1 MATNNK
7 DYAELIEYS
16 LKKYLPTDSC
26 KLYSKLYK
34 SMEYSLLAPGKRI
47 RPMMTLLFCELCSG
61 DINKALPFACA
72 VEMIHT
78 YSLIHDDL
86 PCMDDDNMRRG
97 RPSNHVVYGE
107 DIALLSGDN
116 LISLAFETILKNEY
130 KDKNDL
136 MNAYEATRVLA
147 HESRK
152 MVEGQVIDLEN
163 EGKQI
168 SIEILK
174 EMDEKK
180 TCALI
185 SAACEIGCIIAGATE
200 NERKTAR
207 EFAVSIGMA
216 FQIMDDLL
224 DITADEKL
232 LGKPI
237 GSDKINNKANYV
249 SILGIEKAKRLVD
262 EYTNRAI
269 ETLDKFC
276 GDTKALKD
284 LTVALSS
291 REK

>member
-1 MATNNK
+1 MVIDNK
-7 DYAELIEYS
+7 NYVKLIQSS
-16 LKKYLPTDSC
+16 LKKYLPMDSC
-26 KLYSKLYK
+26 NLYSKLYK

-47 RPMMTLLFCELCSG
+47 RPILTLLFCELCSG

-86 PCMDDDNMRRG
+86 PCMDNDNMRRG
-97 RPSNHVVYGE
+97 RPSNHIVYGE

-116 LISLAFETILKNEY
+116 LISLAFETIFKNEY
-130 KDKNDL
+130 QDINDL
-136 MNAYEATRVLA
+136 MNAYKAARVLA
-147 HESRK
+147 CESRK

-168 SIEILK
+168 SIETLQ
-174 EMDEKK
+174 EMYERK

-185 SAACEIGCIIAGATE
+185 SAACEIGCIMAGAKE
-200 NERKTAR
+200 NEIKAAR
-207 EFAVSIGMA
+207 EFAALIGMA

-224 DITADEKL
+224 DVTADEKL

-249 SILGIEKAKRLVD
+249 SILGMERAKLLVD
-262 EYTNRAI
+262 KYTNRAI
-269 ETLDKFC
+269 KILDEFC
-276 GDTKALKD
+276 GDTKVLKD
-284 LTVALSS
+284 LAMGLSL